1 MTKFEQDLL
10 SALAVGTFLWAVLI
24 GAATIGQLL

>member
-10 SALAVGTFLWAVLI
+10 SALAVGTFLWAVLF
-24 GAATIGQLL
+24 GAAAIGQLL